1 MPSDHVQTYQVAVLA
16 AIGLVTA
23 VFGWYHSKRLGVAAA
38 QRAAREAHKDVID
51 AQRER
56 LSLAMGEVRLLRD
69 TIAADEAADQRRDH
83 ELEQCQEERDRERR
97 IYEAAIEQFEWL
109 QAAVWSEDADEL
121 VEPESAAA
129 AAEG

>member
-38 QRAAREAHKDVID
+38 QKAASEAHKDVID

-69 TIAADEAADQRRDH
+69 TIEADKEADRRRGH
-83 ELEQCQEERDRERR
+83 QLEQCQEERDRERAV
-97 IYEAAIEQFEWL
+97 YEAAIEQFEWL
-109 QAAVWSEDADEL
+109 QAAVWAEDAG
-121 VEPESAAA
+121 EPPAVV
-129 AAEG
+129 GG

>member
-38 QRAAREAHKDVID
+38 QKAAREAHKDVID

-56 LSLAMGEVRLLRD
+56 LSLLAGDVRLLRD
-69 TIAADEAADQRRDH
+69 TISADQEADRRREH
-83 ELEQCQEERDRERR
+83 SLEQCQEDRDRERR
-97 IYEAAIEQFEWL
+97 LYEAAMEEFEL
-109 QAAVWSEDADEL
+109 LRIAVWSDDA
-121 VEPESAAA
+121 EPSESAV
-129 AAEG
+129 AEG